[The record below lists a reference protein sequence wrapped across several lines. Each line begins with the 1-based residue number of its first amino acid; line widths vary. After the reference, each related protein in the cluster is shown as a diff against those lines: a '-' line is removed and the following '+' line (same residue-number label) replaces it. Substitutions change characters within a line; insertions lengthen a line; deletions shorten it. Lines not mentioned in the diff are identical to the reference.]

1 MLEINELLLWGL
13 SLVWEVIFAPPKNL
27 VSWLLYR
34 KICSA
39 ITIRCTSLVPS

>member
-13 SLVWEVIFAPPKNL
+13 SPVWEVIFAPPKNL

-34 KICSA
+34 KIWWA
-39 ITIRCTSLVPS
+39 ITMRCTSLVPS